1 MSDMSNTQMP
11 ASAQNVEQVEQET
24 LVALALAGFTP
35 AETARLLAARNRI
48 QHGDLNEW
56 TDDYKR
62 LRFARWLYEH
72 GYIEG

>member
-1 MSDMSNTQMP
+1 MSEMSNTQMQH
-11 ASAQNVEQVEQET
+11 SVENVEQVEQET

-35 AETARLLAARNRI
+35 AETARLLVARNRSRL
-48 QHGDLNEW
+48 GDLNEW

-72 GYIEG
+72 GHIEG

>member
-1 MSDMSNTQMP
+1 MAEMSNTQMQH
-11 ASAQNVEQVEQET
+11 SAENVEQMEQET

-35 AETARLLAARNRI
+35 AETARLMAARNRSR
-48 QHGDLNEW
+48 HGDLNEW

-72 GYIEG
+72 GHIEG

>member
-1 MSDMSNTQMP
+1 MADMSNTQMQH
-11 ASAQNVEQVEQET
+11 SADSVEQVEQET

-48 QHGDLNEW
+48 QQGDLNEW
-56 TDDYKR
+56 TEDYKR

-72 GYIEG
+72 GHIAG

>member
-1 MSDMSNTQMP
+1 MSEMSNTQMQH
-11 ASAQNVEQVEQET
+11 SAENVEQVEQET

-35 AETARLLAARNRI
+35 AETARLLTARNRI

-72 GYIEG
+72 GHLEG

>member
-1 MSDMSNTQMP
+1 
-11 ASAQNVEQVEQET
+11 
-24 LVALALAGFTP
+24 
-35 AETARLLAARNRI
+35 LLAARNRI

-56 TDDYKR
+56 TSDYKR